1 MLQLAILGI
10 ITVLASLVL
19 ILIHKRI
26 TAPFALLIILLLNGV
41 VWLVCDK
48 DSTMSIVVAALISL
62 LSFGVYLGILFY
74 FRSEIDYTKKFLSLS
89 MFIDKNK
96 QDKNNGRVIG
106 KCLPYFSGQ
115 TKYNRS
121 TIVQNTLA
129 LRGGTVL
136 TGSSGSGKTRSIIE
150 MIKQDILQHK
160 RVAYFNFKGDQETAD
175 EIIEAAETGGKRVF
189 FVSPEDV
196 SFCYDP
202 LASLDDAG
210 KVEAILGMRKWSLDG
225 ADDHYKTGT
234 QLFLQKTIEQFNYT
248 GGNYL
253 MEYYNWLKTY
263 NCPRELFDSY
273 NTVIKLLELTLTSAI
288 SGLFGNKGERFSF
301 SQDDYVLIVSFTS
314 ATKTLGTA
322 VTSLMLRDIMET
334 GTRQAYD
341 PDLALYI
348 DEFGSCESPLV
359 VKDIL
364 EKGRSCHIQALISMQ
379 DLNQLIINTNAPF
392 LDSVLGTINTCIV
405 YAGSTKTTAEKF
417 SQTTIHEL
425 DNLLMSLMKP
435 LNGKPPTAMI
445 ISKYPIFGRG
455 GTEVYR
461 FVPTNIKLEKNNI
474 AGHIVHHV
482 DHGSDETPIT
492 DHNQEE
498 YVQEMDQ
505 QVQHSPFIEEQ
516 SKYNIPH
523 LQQQQREEEEKKQQ
537 QPFSLD
543 VDSFL

>member
-1 MLQLAILGI
+1 MYTIIVLGI
-10 ITVLASLVL
+10 VTVIVTLAL
-19 ILIHKRI
+19 IFAHSRI
-26 TAPFALLIILLLNGV
+26 TAPLSLVIITLFNAALWFTCDLDV
-41 VWLVCDK
+41 VRD
-48 DSTMSIVVAALISL
+48 IVVASIASI
-62 LSFGVYLGILFY
+62 LSYGAYLGILFY

-96 QDKNNGRVIG
+96 QKKEEGRVIG
-106 KCLPYFSGQ
+106 KCLPYFPGQ

-121 TIVQNTLA
+121 TIVQNKLA

-150 MIKQDILQHK
+150 MIKQDIAQDK

-175 EIIEAAETGGKRVF
+175 EIMRAAEAGGKDVYF
-189 FVSPEDV
+189 ISPETAT
-196 SFCYDP
+196 FCYDP

-234 QLFLQKTIEQFNYT
+234 QLFLQKTIEQFNYQ

-253 MEYYNWLKTY
+253 RAYYNWLKTY

-273 NTVIKLLELTLTSAI
+273 NTVMKLLELTLTSSI
-288 SGLFGNKGERFSF
+288 GNVFTDGEESFSF
-301 SQDDYVLIVSFTS
+301 EQSDYVLIVSFTS

-334 GTRQAYD
+334 GTRFAYN

-445 ISKYPIFGRG
+445 ISKYPIFERG

-461 FVPTNIKLEKNNI
+461 FVPSAMRDNPNEKQASVPVLANFKQ
-474 AGHIVHHV
+474 
-482 DHGSDETPIT
+482 
-492 DHNQEE
+492 QE
-498 YVQEMDQ
+498 Q
-505 QVQHSPFIEEQ
+505 QNRTSLNYLSEEENAAQ
-516 SKYNIPH
+516 VNSSKYNIPQ
-523 LQQQQREEEEKKQQ
+523 LQQQMVEENGQDKKQY
-537 QPFSLD
+537 SLD